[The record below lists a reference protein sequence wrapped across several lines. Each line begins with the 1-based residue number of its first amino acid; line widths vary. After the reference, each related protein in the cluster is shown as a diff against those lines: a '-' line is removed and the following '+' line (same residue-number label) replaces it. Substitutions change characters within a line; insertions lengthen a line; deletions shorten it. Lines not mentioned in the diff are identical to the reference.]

1 MKMATELTEAPQARL
16 LSCEAAAVYFNVTGQ
31 TIRRLIAS
39 GVLQPVQIPTLR
51 RVLLDRND
59 LDRLI
64 DASKGT
70 NGLENASAQGHN
82 DAA

>member
-1 MKMATELTEAPQARL
+1 MATGLLEAPQGRL
-16 LSCEAAAVYFNVTGQ
+16 LSCEAAATYFNVTEQ
-31 TIRRLIAS
+31 TIRRLIAC
-39 GVLQPVQIPTLR
+39 GVLQPVRIPALR

-64 DASKGT
+64 DASKST
-70 NGLENASAQGHN
+70 NGLENASAQDPS

>member
-1 MKMATELTEAPQARL
+1 MATELMDATQVRL
-16 LSCEAAAVYFNVTGQ
+16 LSCEAAAAYFNVTGQ

-39 GVLQPVQIPTLR
+39 GVLRPVQIPTLR

-64 DASKGT
+64 DASKGARAQ
-70 NGLENASAQGHN
+70 EASHAL
-82 DAA
+82 